1 VTHIT
6 NRKVEVSIDGSAVS
20 VDPSSTVLEA
30 ALEHGVFIPHLCH
43 DPDLSPAGVCRLCLV
58 EVDGHLLTACN
69 TPVTQ
74 GARIRTDTDAVKETR
89 LGAVELLLVNHHRGR
104 VDCEEGDA
112 CELRKIARFVGVDEA
127 RLGRL
132 RGPDR
137 TLPADTS
144 NPFFEFDPNICVL
157 CGICVRTCDEIVGV
171 RAIDFVERGFDTTI
185 GSAPGA
191 QWIDSDCVSCG
202 ECVVRCPTGSLSFTG
217 HELPEREVVTTCTYC
232 GCGCGIH
239 LGVSDNRLVS
249 ARGVRGNPSNE
260 GRLCV
265 KGRFG
270 FEFVNSPD
278 RLTAPLIRRQGKLE
292 EATWE
297 EALDL
302 IAERFS
308 ASRGDAF
315 AAIASAKLTNEENY
329 LIQKFSRVV
338 MGTNNVDHCARLCH
352 SPTVAGL
359 VQSFGSG
366 AMTSS
371 TKDLGD
377 ARCTLAIGT
386 NTSVAHPIVTLQVMR
401 SIRQGGKL
409 IVINPR
415 EIELAAHADLYVQNR
430 PGSDVALLMG
440 MMRVIVDE
448 GLSDQGFIEARCENF
463 DAFSESLADYDE
475 ASVEEKTG
483 VPFAQ
488 IAQAARLYAEDSP
501 ASILYAMGITQH
513 THGTDNVLAISN
525 LALLTGNVGLASG
538 GVNPLRGQSN
548 VQGACDMGA
557 LPNVYPGYQ
566 KVDRP
571 EVKAKFEQAWGV
583 ELDPAPGLTHL
594 EILRGVTAGPIRA
607 IYLVGENPALSE
619 ADANHAREAM
629 EKVDFLVVQDI
640 FLTESAAYADV
651 VLPAAS
657 FAEKDGTFTN
667 TERRVQRVRKVI
679 EAVGDSR
686 DDGWITCAIATRM
699 GAEGFDFESAEEVM
713 EEIASLTPIYGGIT
727 HDRIEDIGLQWPCPD
742 TSHPGTRYLHADRF
756 PTPSG
761 RGRFFPLKYRPPD
774 EEPDAEF
781 PLVLTTE
788 RSLYH
793 YHTSTMTRRVPGL
806 EKLRS
811 EELVEIHPQDAVALS
826 VASGDRVRVTS
837 RRGEVIARALV
848 TEVSPPGTVCMTFHF
863 HEAPTNV
870 LTNAAYDPVAKIP
883 ETKVCA
889 VRVERAG

>member
-1 VTHIT
+1 MTQKI
-6 NRKVEVSIDGSAVS
+6 EVSIDGATVA
-20 VDPSSTVLEA
+20 VDPSSTMLEA
-30 ALEHGVFIPHLCH
+30 ALEHGVFVPHLCH
-43 DPDLSPAGVCRLCLV
+43 DPDLEPAGVCRLCMV
-58 EVDGHLLTACN
+58 EVDGRLVTACN
-69 TPVTQ
+69 TPVKE
-74 GARIRTDTDAVKETR
+74 GDAFRTDTDAVKETR
-89 LGAVELLLVNHHRGR
+89 LGAVELLLVNHHGAS
-104 VDCEEGDA
+104 VDCDEGDA
-112 CELRKIARFVGVDEA
+112 CELQKIARFVGVDET
-127 RLGRL
+127 RLKRL
-132 RGPDR
+132 RRPDQ
-137 TLPADTS
+137 TFDVDTS
-144 NPFFEFDPNICVL
+144 NPFFTFDPNICVL

-171 RAIDFVERGFDTTI
+171 KAIDFVNRGVYTTI

-202 ECVVRCPTGSLSFTG
+202 ECVVRCPTGSLAPSH
-217 HELPEREVVTTCTYC
+217 HEVPEREVITTCTYC

-239 LGVSDNRLVS
+239 LGVTDNRIVS
-249 ARGVRGNPSNE
+249 ARGDRDNPSNE

-265 KGRFG
+265 KGRYGFG
-270 FEFVNSPD
+270 FVNSPD
-278 RLTAPLIRRQGKLE
+278 RLTTPLIRRNGKLE
-292 EATWE
+292 TATWD

-308 ASRGDAF
+308 ASRGAAF

-329 LIQKFSRVV
+329 LIQKFSRAV

-366 AMTSS
+366 AMTS
-371 TKDLGD
+371 TTEDLGD
-377 ARCTLAIGT
+377 AACTLAIGT
-386 NTSVAHPIVTLQVMR
+386 NTTAAHPIVALQIMR

-415 EIELAAHADLYVQNR
+415 EIELARHADLYISNR
-430 PGSDVALLMG
+430 AGSDVALLMG

-448 GLSDQGFIEARCENF
+448 GLHDPEFIAARCENF
-463 DAFSESLADYDE
+463 EEFKQSLAQFDE
-475 ASVEEKTG
+475 ALVEEKTG
-483 VPFAQ
+483 VPAAQ
-488 IAQAARLYAEDSP
+488 IAEAARMYAENSP

-513 THGTDNVLAISN
+513 THGTDNVLATSN
-525 LALLTGNVGLASG
+525 LALLTGNVGVASG

-566 KVDRP
+566 KVDVP
-571 EVKAKFEQAWGV
+571 EVQAKFEGAWGAK
-583 ELDPAPGLTHL
+583 LDPAPGLTHL
-594 EILRGVTAGPIRA
+594 EILRGVTAGPIKS

-619 ADANHAREAM
+619 ADATHARDAM
-629 EKVDFLVVQDI
+629 AKVDFLVVQDI
-640 FLTESAAYADV
+640 FLTESAEYADV

-667 TERRVQRVRKVI
+667 TERRVQRVRKAI
-679 EAVGDSR
+679 EPVGDCR
-686 DDGWITCAIATRM
+686 TDGWITCAIAKRM
-699 GAEGFDFESAEEVM
+699 GAEGFEFESASDVM
-713 EEIASLTPIYGGIT
+713 NEIASLTPSYGGIT
-727 HDRIEDIGLQWPCPD
+727 HERIEDIGLQWPCPD
-742 TSHPGTRYLHADRF
+742 ASHPGTRFLHAEKF
-756 PTPSG
+756 PRPSG
-761 RGRFFPLKYRPPD
+761 RGRFFPLQYRPPD
-774 EEPDAEF
+774 EEPDAEY

-811 EELVEIHPQDAVALS
+811 EELVEIHPRDAVALS
-826 VASGDRVRVTS
+826 IASGDHVRVTS
-837 RRGEVIARALV
+837 RRGEVTARALV
-848 TEVSPPGTVCMTFHF
+848 TDVSPPGTISMTFHF

-889 VRVERAG
+889 VRVSPLRPSSA

>member
-1 VTHIT
+1 MT
-6 NRKVEVSIDGSAVS
+6 NRKIELSIDGSTVA

-30 ALEHGVFIPHLCH
+30 ALEHGVFLPHLCH
-43 DPDLSPAGVCRLCLV
+43 DPDLEPAGVCRLCMV
-58 EVDGHLLTACN
+58 EVDGRLLTACN
-69 TPVTQ
+69 TPVTE
-74 GARIRTDTDAVKETR
+74 GADIRTGTDAVKETR
-89 LGAVELLLVNHHRGR
+89 LGAVELLLVNHHGAS
-104 VDCEEGDA
+104 VDCAEGETCDLA
-112 CELRKIARFVGVDEA
+112 KIARFLEVDET
-127 RLGRL
+127 RLKRL
-132 RGPDR
+132 RR
-137 TLPADTS
+137 PARKFDVDKS
-144 NPFFEFDPNICVL
+144 NPFFTFDPNVCVL

-171 RAIDFVERGFDTTI
+171 NAIDFVNRGVYTTI
-185 GSAPGA
+185 GSAPDA
-191 QWIDSDCVSCG
+191 QWMDSDCVSCG

-217 HELPEREVVTTCTYC
+217 LELPEREVISTCTYC

-239 LGVSDNRLVS
+239 LGVRDDRIVS
-249 ARGVRGNPSNE
+249 VRGVRENPSNE

-278 RLTAPLIRRQGKLE
+278 RLTTPLIRRQGKLE
-292 EATWE
+292 EATWD

-302 IAERFS
+302 VAEKFS
-308 ASRGDAF
+308 ASRGAAF

-371 TKDLGD
+371 TRDLGD
-377 ARCTLAIGT
+377 TRCTLAIGT
-386 NTSVAHPIVTLQVMR
+386 NTTAAHPIVALQIMR

-415 EIELAAHADLYVQNR
+415 EIELARYADLYVQNR

-448 GLSDQGFIEARCENF
+448 GLHHTEFIEARCENF
-463 DAFSESLADYDE
+463 EEFRASLAEYDD

-483 VPFAQ
+483 VPFEQ
-488 IAQAARLYAEDSP
+488 IAEAARMYAENSP
-501 ASILYAMGITQH
+501 AAILYAMGITQH
-513 THGTDNVLAISN
+513 THGTDNVLATSN
-525 LALLTGNVGLASG
+525 LALLTGNVGVPSG

-566 KVDRP
+566 KVDLP
-571 EVKAKFEQAWGV
+571 EVQQKFEQAWGV
-583 ELDPAPGLTHL
+583 ELDSVPGLTHL

-619 ADANHAREAM
+619 ADATHAREAM
-629 EKVDFLVVQDI
+629 DKVDFLVVQDI
-640 FLTESAAYADV
+640 FLTESAVYADV
-651 VLPAAS
+651 VLPASS

-667 TERRVQRVRKVI
+667 TERRVQRVRKAI

-686 DDGWITCAIATRM
+686 DDGWITCAIAKRM
-699 GAEGFDFESAEEVM
+699 GETGFDFGSAEEVM
-713 EEIASLTPIYGGIT
+713 KEIATLTPSYGGIT
-727 HDRIEDIGLQWPCPD
+727 HERIEDIGLQWPCPD
-742 TSHPGTRYLHADRF
+742 ASHPGTRYLHSESF
-756 PTPSG
+756 PRPSG
-761 RGRFFPLKYRPPD
+761 RGRFFPLQYRPPD
-774 EEPDAEF
+774 EEPDAEY

-793 YHTSTMTRRVPGL
+793 YHTATMTRRVPGL

-811 EELVEIHPQDAVALS
+811 EELVEIHPRDAVALS
-826 VASGDRVRVTS
+826 IASGDQVRVTS
-837 RRGEVIARALV
+837 RRGEVTARALV
-848 TEVSPPGTVCMTFHF
+848 TEVSPPGTISMTFHF

-889 VRVERAG
+889 VRVERAE